1 MRAVTFARPG
11 GPEVL
16 VWGDAELAAPGPG
29 EVVVEVHAAGINN
42 ADLLQRRGNYAVPE
56 GASPILGLEVSG
68 VVSALGTGVV
78 AWAVGDEVCGLLAG
92 GGYAERV
99 VVPADLLLPVPAGV
113 GLVAAAA
120 LPEAACTVYSNLAMT
135 ADLRPG
141 QTVLVHGG
149 GSGIGTFA
157 IQWATAVGAH
167 VVTTAGS
174 DRKLARCLEL
184 GADTAVN
191 YRTEDFVA
199 RTLEATG
206 GRGADVVLDIVGGDY
221 LARNLDALAL
231 DGHLVMI
238 ANPGGTRPPLDIG
251 LLMNKR
257 ASVSATTLRA
267 RPHAQKAAIVA
278 AVRAEVWPLVSAG
291 RIRPVVD
298 SVFPMD
304 AAAAGHELLAG
315 GGAVGKVLLA
325 VPGR

>member
-1 MRAVTFARPG
+1 MGNTLSTTGRMRP
-11 GPEVL
+11 
-16 VWGDAELAAPGPG
+16 
-29 EVVVEVHAAGINN
+29 
-42 ADLLQRRGNYAVPE
+42 
-56 GASPILGLEVSG
+56 
-68 VVSALGTGVV
+68 ALT
-78 AWAVGDEVCGLLAG
+78 
-92 GGYAERV
+92 
-99 VVPADLLLPVPAGV
+99 
-113 GLVAAAA
+113 
-120 LPEAACTVYSNLAMT
+120 S
-135 ADLRPG
+135 G
-141 QTVLVHGG
+141 QT
-149 GSGIGTFA
+149 S
-157 IQWATAVGAH
+157 
-167 VVTTAGS
+167 
-174 DRKLARCLEL
+174 
-184 GADTAVN
+184 
-191 YRTEDFVA
+191 A
-199 RTLEATG
+199 RTAATIAAFWAC